1 MAQRFGERHF
11 SPPVAEAAKTGLM
24 AGDNNKARYSLWLA
38 PMPVL
43 VAEAGTFFFF
53 RRACAGHVGSSR
65 EELLAIFFIFCW
77 NACITALHLY
87 IYIIL
92 HAVYGNDHLH
102 MYIKKGVGCLL

>member
-38 PMPVL
+38 PMPIL
-43 VAEAGTFFFF
+43 VAEAGTFCFF

-65 EELLAIFFIFCW
+65 EELAIFFLFSDGMPV
-77 NACITALHLY
+77 LLLY
-87 IYIIL
+87 IYI
-92 HAVYGNDHLH
+92 
-102 MYIKKGVGCLL
+102 YIYNITCCIWQ